1 MEKNIIILDNQD
13 LTRAGIISLIN
24 EVASDINIIEV
35 ATKAQLID
43 QLRQNR
49 DAYVVLDY
57 LDSDI
62 TDSEVLIRL
71 ADVYNKVQWLI
82 ISTDVSES
90 MARRLSQFAA
100 FGIVQKNSLR
110 DEILIAI
117 SSTLSRQ
124 RYICQKIMNIL
135 LSPETTSQSLINDLT
150 PTEVEVLRLIA
161 LGKTVKEIAAERFS
175 SAHTITTHK
184 RSIFRKLHVNTIY
197 EATKVAIKAGLVD
210 LIEYYI

>member
-43 QLRQNR
+43 QLRQYR
-49 DAYVVLDY
+49 DAYVILDY